1 MPHGLQSRTST
12 TVALAATVG
21 LVLTACSSDAV
32 DDDVAAP
39 EETASAPATPD
50 DETTSTPSEDDTPS
64 DGASPSDGTSPS
76 GDDAPSDGS
85 TPILASYETPELD
98 AECVLEPEQFEEVTA
113 IRYAVP
119 SDWRVEGRCDIL
131 DPDLEELPD
140 QTEVDAAM
148 FVSVANVEFGVTRES
163 QEASRDRTSWL
174 GARANFQ
181 AVRDTYVGTGAAQSE
196 DGQPGTSWV
205 YDLDAGTD
213 EQGGVLTMSTG
224 DVEGE
229 DEYRLAQA
237 TLDTIAQTVVIE
249 PPAESADSSPGATEF
264 AILRTEG
271 GGTPF
276 AVTYDGN
283 CFAFRPGGPTNEAS
297 DELCD
302 LEPTDGDI
310 VAGQVGDTVVGYAPP
325 TTIAVQSDDVSQPY
339 GLATSIEGGTVFA
352 LPTDE
357 VPSTLTAIGP
367 GGEEL
372 ITADVG

>member
-21 LVLTACSSDAV
+21 LVLTACSSDPA

-39 EETASAPATPD
+39 EETASVSATPD
-50 DETTSTPSEDDTPS
+50 DDATSTTSDED
-64 DGASPSDGTSPS
+64 SPS
-76 GDDAPSDGS
+76 GDSSPSSDEAPSDES

-98 AECVLEPEQFEEVTA
+98 AECVLEPEQFEQVTA

-119 SDWRVEGRCDIL
+119 SDWKVEDRCDIL
-131 DPDLEELPD
+131 DPDLEELPED
-140 QTEVDAAM
+140 TEVDAAI
-148 FVSVANVEFGVTRES
+148 FVSVADVDFGLTRES

-174 GARANFQ
+174 GARANLQ

-213 EQGGVLTMSTG
+213 EEGGVLTLATG

-249 PPAESADSSPGATEF
+249 PQTEIGDGSPGATGF
-264 AILRTEG
+264 AVLRTEG
-271 GGTPF
+271 GGTPY
-276 AVTYDGN
+276 AVTYDGD
-283 CFAFRPGGPTNEAS
+283 CFAFRPGGPTDDAS

-302 LEPTDGDI
+302 LEPTSADM

-325 TTIAVQSDDVSQPY
+325 TTIAVQSDDLSQPY

-352 LPTDE
+352 LPADQ

-372 ITADVG
+372 VTVDVG